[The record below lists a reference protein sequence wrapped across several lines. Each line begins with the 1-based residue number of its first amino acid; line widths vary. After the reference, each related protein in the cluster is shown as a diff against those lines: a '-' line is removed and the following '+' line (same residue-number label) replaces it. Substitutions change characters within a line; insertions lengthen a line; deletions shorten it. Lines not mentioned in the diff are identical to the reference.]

1 MSEDAEFVSSDV
13 EESAALAVKV
23 ITREIAE
30 KNMIKLTNNLRIGA
44 VKSECVILL
53 KKFYWP
59 ILSKNQEN
67 SKARHYGDRK
77 VPKGSG

>member
-1 MSEDAEFVSSDV
+1 
-13 EESAALAVKV
+13 
-23 ITREIAE
+23 
-30 KNMIKLTNNLRIGA
+30 MIKLTNNLRIGA

-53 KKFYWP
+53 KKLYWP

-67 SKARHYGDRK
+67 SKARHFGDRK